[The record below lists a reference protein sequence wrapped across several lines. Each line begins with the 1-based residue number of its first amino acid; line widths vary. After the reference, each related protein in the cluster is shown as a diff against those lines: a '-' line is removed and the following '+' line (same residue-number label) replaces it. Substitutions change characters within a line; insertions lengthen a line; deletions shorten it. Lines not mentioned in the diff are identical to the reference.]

1 MRYRYLLLAGACF
14 MIAPGVAVAQTQ
26 YDGYGTAE
34 QMESDMDQ
42 QLALE
47 DELESLL
54 SEEQELIAQ
63 LEEQIAAMK
72 DLEDQATATAIL
84 NKIKEKESPF
94 KRKRMLKKLS
104 RIMSYPAEKQDR
116 AFANIRQRQQERRN
130 GGSSPDVSQIA
141 RAGARDNQIASGA
154 TGGPSDFSSAAAA
167 MASNSAGT
175 GAGTG
180 TQETSATDTNTGTDD
195 DPWDNSGD
203 DETDRGGFDN
213 PDNTASD
220 DDEDDAERT
229 PEDDAL
235 MKALCDDVKG
245 TFVPST
251 GKCKFTQAQ
260 ADEINK
266 DTGEQGGGG
275 GGGSGLKDLLKNLK
289 PEDMM
294 KMMEVFKN
302 ALGVSQKGC
311 IVNAGKKPV
320 NGKSAVADCVQEI
333 GGLK

>member
-42 QLALE
+42 QLAVE
-47 DELESLL
+47 EELEALM
-54 SEEQELIAQ
+54 SEEQDLIAA

-72 DLEDQATATAIL
+72 DAEDQATATAIL
-84 NKIKEKESPF
+84 SKIKQQESPF
-94 KRKRMLKKLS
+94 KRKRMLNKLS
-104 RIMSYPAEKQDR
+104 RILSYPDEKQGR
-116 AFANIRQRQQERRN
+116 AFASIRERQRERTQ
-130 GGSSPDVSQIA
+130 GGGNNSGVSAIA
-141 RAGARDNQIASGA
+141 RAGVRDNQVACGA

-167 MASNSAGT
+167 MAGDSTSNSGTSGT
-175 GAGTG
+175 GSN
-180 TQETSATDTNTGTDD
+180 SATDTDPWGNNDD
-195 DPWDNSGD
+195 DT
-203 DETDRGGFDN
+203 ETGQNGFSN
-213 PDNTASD
+213 SD
-220 DDEDDAERT
+220 DTAAEEDNDVERT

-235 MKALCDDVKG
+235 MKALCDDVGG

-251 GKCKFTQAQ
+251 GKCKFSQAQ
-260 ADEINK
+260 ADKINK
-266 DTGEQGGGG
+266 DTGEQGGGGG

-320 NGKSAVADCVQEI
+320 NGKSSVQDCVDQI
-333 GGLK
+333 GGMK